1 MEIILALLIMISMS
15 VAFSFYVAHKALKR
29 NVNNV
34 IFIAENSSADFV
46 KQWRKQQYPYDWD
59 TEERFES
66 IVKDFNK

>member
-1 MEIILALLIMISMS
+1 MELILALLIMISIS

-29 NVNNV
+29 NVNNI

-46 KQWRKQQYPYDWD
+46 KQWRKQQHPYDWD